1 MKKPTLY
8 YVKIP
13 MLVMFFIFSMMMI
26 HNGPASAGDYKME
39 SNLNDLS
46 ELMNKWSKQLSS
58 GKMDAKAQAKLSE
71 LLARTSEV
79 LQELSAKKGG
89 DMNMS
94 HHMKIEQ
101 MKKEWDPFDT
111 SDRM

>member
-1 MKKPTLY
+1 MTKSFMKYIKGS
-8 YVKIP
+8 V
-13 MLVMFFIFSMMMI
+13 LVIFATYAVMI
-26 HNGPASAGDYKME
+26 SSGFVFAGDFTMQKY
-39 SNLNDLS
+39 LTDIA
-46 ELMNKWSKQLSS
+46 ELMSKWSKQLSS
-58 GKMDAKAQAKLSE
+58 GKMDAQSQAKLSE

-79 LQELSAKKGG
+79 LQELSAQKSS
-89 DMNMS
+89 DMNMN

>member
-8 YVKIP
+8 YTRIP
-13 MLVMFFIFSMMMI
+13 MLMLFLIFSVMI
-26 HNGPASAGDYKME
+26 YNGPADAGDYKME
-39 SNLNDLS
+39 SNLNNLS
-46 ELMNKWSKQLSS
+46 DLMNKWSKQLSS
-58 GKMDAKAQAKLSE
+58 GKLDPKAQAKLSE

-79 LQELSAKKGG
+79 LQELSAKKSG

>member
-1 MKKPTLY
+1 MKKPTLNY
-8 YVKIP
+8 TRIP
-13 MLVMFFIFSMMMI
+13 ILVMFAIFSVMVY
-26 HNGPASAGDYKME
+26 NGPADAGDYKME
-39 SNLNDLS
+39 SNLNNLS
-46 ELMNKWSKQLSS
+46 VLMDKWSKQLNS
-58 GKMDAKAQAKLSE
+58 GKLDPKAQAKLSE

-79 LQELSAKKGG
+79 LQELSAKKSS

>member
-1 MKKPTLY
+1 MKNPALCNI
-8 YVKIP
+8 KIP
-13 MLVMFFIFSMMMI
+13 MIMMFFIFSMMI
-26 HNGPASAGDYKME
+26 YNGPASAGDYKME
-39 SNLNDLS
+39 TNLNNLS
-46 ELMNKWSKQLSS
+46 ELMDRWSKQLSS
-58 GKMDAKAQAKLSE
+58 GKIDPKAQAKLSE

-79 LQELSAKKGG
+79 LQELSAQKSS
-89 DMNMS
+89 DMNMG

>member
-1 MKKPTLY
+1 MKKPALNYTR
-8 YVKIP
+8 IP
-13 MLVMFFIFSMMMI
+13 ILVMFAIFSVMVY
-26 HNGPASAGDYKME
+26 NGPADAGDYKME
-39 SNLNDLS
+39 SNLNNLS
-46 ELMNKWSKQLSS
+46 ELMNKWSKQLNS
-58 GKMDAKAQAKLSE
+58 GKLDPKAQAKLSE

-79 LQELSAKKGG
+79 LQELSAQKSS
-89 DMNMS
+89 DMNMG

>member
-1 MKKPTLY
+1 
-8 YVKIP
+8 
-13 MLVMFFIFSMMMI
+13 MLLLFLIFSVMI
-26 HNGPASAGDYKME
+26 YNGPASAGDYKME
-39 SNLNDLS
+39 SNLNNLSDL
-46 ELMNKWSKQLSS
+46 MHKWSKQLSS
-58 GKMDAKAQAKLSE
+58 GKLDPKAQAKLSE

-79 LQELSAKKGG
+79 LQELSAKKSS